1 MKEVQKEKNKKWKG
15 KFYSEAE
22 KAEKLAKKLEQV
34 RIKEKFMWEK
44 LTELNSKF
52 KQIKDH
58 SKEENKKMSAT
69 IL

>member
-1 MKEVQKEKNKKWKG
+1 
-15 KFYSEAE
+15 
-22 KAEKLAKKLEQV
+22 
-34 RIKEKFMWEK
+34 MWEK